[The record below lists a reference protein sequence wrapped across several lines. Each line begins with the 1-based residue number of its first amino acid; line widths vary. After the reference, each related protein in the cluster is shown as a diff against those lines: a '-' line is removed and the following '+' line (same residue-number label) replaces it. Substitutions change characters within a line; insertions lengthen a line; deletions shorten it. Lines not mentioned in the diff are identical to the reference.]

1 MAISE
6 EKLDKIKEYWLSNSN
21 KIIRIKNIKKSVWA
35 NQYSNKIPWDLKI
48 ATALKKKFGMSYKW
62 LKFRHPKTQFS
73 ENKRLYIEAVLAQ
86 CILSSTGHEIIFID
100 EFQINNIK

>member
-1 MAISE
+1 MWANH
-6 EKLDKIKEYWLSNSN
+6 NSN
-21 KIIRIKNIKKSVWA
+21 KVKW
-35 NQYSNKIPWDLKI
+35 YSKIE
-48 ATALKKKFGMSYKW
+48 TALKKKLGMSYKW

-73 ENKRLYIEAVLAQ
+73 KNKRLYIEAVLAQ